1 MYLKNL
7 LFSVFLFFLIP
18 RLSFANS
25 DSTEIKIS
33 KIDYAEFIAKYSIND
48 TSTTVINIFFDKSS
62 NSAMGQMSIFPLTAA
77 IYPLSP
83 FISVSLSLVSLP
95 IFVNGTVILI
105 KYRKKKLYKVLV
117 HYSETYELPKWL
129 RKKVNKSLEKGQYD
143 YD

>member
-1 MYLKNL
+1 M
-7 LFSVFLFFLIP
+7 
-18 RLSFANS
+18 
-25 DSTEIKIS
+25 S

-143 YD
+143 YE